1 MIIIPRL
8 CTVLYGLYVLSSS
21 WDLDLGSSRADVD
34 SRRSG
39 LKDRNRREDPRW
51 WLAWLSRRWPLVLLR
66 RSLPDSGYK
75 SLTFSS
81 DIDVAYYVIKSWK
94 NYKNCF
100 HEKIREKYFKKNS
113 RKNRE
118 KYFFKKIVQNISWKI
133 QEKICET
140 LFTFMKIFHFDEL
153 FTHAK
158 KKLWKNYFFF
168 SWIFV
173 CYSWNFGLS
182 DSDYHHA
189 IPIPMWI
196 NNLFQDFDNWDYI
209 LLMSFALFTIFRRK
223 GKKEHGGKIN
233 FRGQSASAQW
243 MKQFVIFH
251 STVF

>member
-118 KYFFKKIVQNISWKI
+118 KYFFKKS
-133 QEKICET
+133 C
-140 LFTFMKIFHFDEL
+140 KIFHEKF
-153 FTHAK
+153 K
-158 KKLWKNYFFF
+158 KKFVKLCLHLWKSFI
-168 SWIFV
+168 ST
-173 CYSWNFGLS
+173 NF
-182 DSDYHHA
+182 
-189 IPIPMWI
+189 
-196 NNLFQDFDNWDYI
+196 
-209 LLMSFALFTIFRRK
+209 LLM
-223 GKKEHGGKIN
+223 KKKKKK
-233 FRGQSASAQW
+233 S
-243 MKQFVIFH
+243 
-251 STVF
+251 